1 MSEDFYQ
8 VVFKVAAALELP
20 VVILTVL
27 SLVVIVVEAGAF
39 VLEVGQVVRRR
50 FPTLARAALAARQQ
64 IEAGRRDEAAR
75 ALAGAAWSPSMRRL
89 LDRWAHLA
97 GTPGAEPLMAKQ
109 MADFDFGCTRKL
121 GRTRLLV
128 RTGPALGLMG
138 TLIPLSPALEGLA
151 RGNVTSLTDNL
162 QLAFSVTVLGL
173 LVGVTSF
180 GLSLYR
186 DRIYSQSLS
195 DLEYVAAVLTAEPDD
210 LPDLPEPEPAKA
222 PTTGAATAT
231 PAGSTS

>member
-1 MSEDFYQ
+1 MSEDFYK
-8 VVFKVAAALELP
+8 VVFKIAAALELP
-20 VVILTVL
+20 VVILTVV
-27 SLVVIVVEAGAF
+27 SLIVIVVEAGAF
-39 VLEVGQVVRRR
+39 VLEVQQVVRRR
-50 FPTLARAALAARQQ
+50 FPSLARAALAARK
-64 IEAGRRDEAAR
+64 EVDAGRRDEAGKV
-75 ALAGAAWSPSMRRL
+75 LSGAAWTPSMRRL
-89 LDRWAHLA
+89 LDRWAQVA

-151 RGNVTSLTDNL
+151 RGDVTSLTDNL

-173 LVGVTSF
+173 LVGVTAF

-195 DLEYVAAVLTAEPDD
+195 DLEYVASVLTAEGDD
-210 LPDLPEPEPAKA
+210 LPQLPEAKKTVPASVGEPA
-222 PTTGAATAT
+222 
-231 PAGSTS
+231 

>member
-1 MSEDFYQ
+1 MSDDFYQ

-27 SLVVIVVEAGAF
+27 SLVVVVVEIGAF
-39 VLEVGQVVRRR
+39 ALELAQVVRRR
-50 FPTLARAALAARQQ
+50 FPALARAAR
-64 IEAGRRDEAAR
+64 AGRTAVDAGDRDQAATT
-75 ALAGAAWSPSMRRL
+75 LAGAAWTPSMRRV

-109 MADFDFGCTRKL
+109 LADYDFDCTRRL

-173 LVGVTSF
+173 LVGLAGF
-180 GLSLYR
+180 ALSLYR

-195 DLEYVAAVLTAEPDD
+195 DLEYVASVLTAEPG
-210 LPDLPEPEPAKA
+210 DLPELREERPG
-222 PTTGAATAT
+222 TATAADV
-231 PAGSTS
+231 PVGSAP